1 MSTLAESAH
10 DMISGMTPH
19 LQNEVYVF
27 VTKPHP
33 CNTARYLEQALCIF
47 EEDEGVS
54 MIMSV
59 ANAESHG
66 FATDQRMCC
75 ITLKVFSSLEGVG
88 LTAGVS
94 GALAAEGIACN
105 AVAAFHHDHLFVP
118 EERAQDAMGILKALQ
133 EQAKQ
138 G

>member
-1 MSTLAESAH
+1 MATLAESAYE
-10 DMISGMTPH
+10 MISGMTPH
-19 LQNEVYVF
+19 LQSDVYVF
-27 VTKPHP
+27 VTKPYP

-66 FATDQRMCC
+66 FATDHRMRC
-75 ITLKVFSSLEGVG
+75 ISLKVFSSLEGVG
-88 LTAGVS
+88 LTAAVS
-94 GALAAEGIACN
+94 GALAAEAIACN
-105 AVAAFHHDHLFVP
+105 VVAAFHHDHLFVP
-118 EERAQDAMGILKALQ
+118 EGRAQDAMAILKALQ
-133 EQAKQ
+133 AQAKQ